1 VVDFSE
7 EVSKLT
13 AKISHVKAAKILH
26 HYFGGMPQ
34 LKIAQKCAVNQATIC
49 RCAEKFKKEVAAK
62 GILEAAKGYEIMEE
76 VSALR
81 SLGVEL
87 YKSKATV
94 EEARSGLKI
103 LNLFNSLGVPPEEYK
118 TLAKTVSKVKDP
130 DFVKGAMNLIKLE
143 VATGKSYADVVSEYQ
158 QLGDEIGERQQ
169 AILALK
175 EQKEIQD
182 LDTKKAAA
190 GQKFQLF
197 EAFLGLVA
205 VRSGTEIEKFQ
216 KFVPTLVD
224 EAKTG
229 KYDSG
234 FLVNVILGELSG
246 GTLDWLVCQYCEA
259 EFVMLKRRQKGIQG
273 VQLPG
278 KVPMRCPDCGELVKV
293 IVKTPL
299 AVTLKKAIVSVTT
312 VLLKKPGET
321 TPEEKSQS
329 DNQAG

>member
-1 VVDFSE
+1 MGKDVEPNCIRLGKTCQSFQNLAESVSDREKRVSE
-7 EVSKLT
+7 MDEKLKT
-13 AKISHVKAAKILH
+13 IDAID
-26 HYFGGMPQ
+26 
-34 LKIAQKCAVNQATIC
+34 QAL
-49 RCAEKFKKEVAAK
+49 EEKKEVVK
-62 GILEAAKGYEIMEE
+62 ELEAR
-76 VSALR
+76 V
-81 SLGVEL
+81 
-87 YKSKATV
+87 
-94 EEARSGLKI
+94 
-103 LNLFNSLGVPPEEYK
+103 
-118 TLAKTVSKVKDP
+118 
-130 DFVKGAMNLIKLE
+130 
-143 VATGKSYADVVSEYQ
+143 
-158 QLGDEIGERQQ
+158 
-169 AILALK
+169 
-175 EQKEIQD
+175 
-182 LDTKKAAA
+182 AAA
-190 GQKFQLF
+190 GLKFQLF
-197 EAFLGLVA
+197 EAFLGLVG

-278 KVPMRCPDCGELVKV
+278 KVPMRCPDCGELEKV
-293 IVKTPL
+293 DVKTPL
-299 AVTLKKAIVSVTT
+299 AVTLKKVIVSGKP

>member
-1 VVDFSE
+1 MDE
-7 EVSKLT
+7 KLKT
-13 AKISHVKAAKILH
+13 IDALD
-26 HYFGGMPQ
+26 
-34 LKIAQKCAVNQATIC
+34 QALI
-49 RCAEKFKKEVAAK
+49 EK
-62 GILEAAKGYEIMEE
+62 
-76 VSALR
+76 
-81 SLGVEL
+81 
-87 YKSKATV
+87 
-94 EEARSGLKI
+94 
-103 LNLFNSLGVPPEEYK
+103 
-118 TLAKTVSKVKDP
+118 
-130 DFVKGAMNLIKLE
+130 
-143 VATGKSYADVVSEYQ
+143 
-158 QLGDEIGERQQ
+158 
-169 AILALK
+169 
-175 EQKEIQD
+175 QKEIQD